1 MITKKSIWLPLSF
14 FLIISVMLLGISPQV
29 AAQSNSE
36 RLIGTWNLISLES
49 VLSTGEISYAWMGK
63 KPLGQTMYDK
73 TGHMSVQL
81 MRDPRPTFASGPQK
95 ATPEEIKAAYQ
106 GFYSYFATYKTN
118 EKEGTIINHIIGS
131 LWPKEVGT
139 AKKLFFKF
147 SEDRLIIT
155 TPTIKRPGKQWFNR
169 MTYERAEKGK

>member
-1 MITKKSIWLPLSF
+1 MITKRSIWLPLSF

-29 AAQSNSE
+29 GAQSNSE
-36 RLIGTWNLISLES
+36 RLIGTWGLISLES
-49 VLSTGEISYAWMGK
+49 VLSNGEVSYAWMGK
-63 KPLGQTMYDK
+63 KPLGQLIYDR

-131 LWPKEVGT
+131 LWPKEVGRD
-139 AKKLFFKF
+139 KKLFFKF
-147 SEDRLIIT
+147 SGDRLIIT